1 MHKSSAVNRWRAQVT
16 RHRVAFALLAGFLAT
31 HIATITGYWY
41 PVWNWPKMDY
51 GVLNGMILVP
61 KEDPTTQFII
71 GMIAHYGT
79 GMCFALIYAFLI
91 HPLLPGPNSVPAN
104 VLKALAFGMLLATF
118 ACLMWIPGNFP
129 QLHAGFFMH
138 NLGWQTIAATYL
150 WHVFYAVHLGA
161 LYSPLPEEAEPEP
174 APSLVG
180 AGALAAAD
188 SHGRAS
194 ARRLADA
201 VS

>member
-16 RHRVAFALLAGFLAT
+16 QHRVAYALVAGFVAT

-41 PVWNWPKMDY
+41 PVWHWPKLDY
-51 GVLNGMILVP
+51 GLLNGIILVP
-61 KEDPTTQFII
+61 KAPATTQFVI

-79 GMCFALIYAFLI
+79 GMCFALIFAFLI
-91 HPLLPGPNSVPAN
+91 HPMLPGPNSVPAN
-104 VLKALAFGMLLATF
+104 VLKALAFGMVLATF

-129 QLHAGFFMH
+129 QFHAGFFSH

-161 LYSPLPEEAEPEP
+161 LYSPLPEDAEPEA
-174 APSLVG
+174 APTLIR
-180 AGALAAAD
+180 AGALAGAD
-188 SHGRAS
+188 GNGTAS
-194 ARRLADA
+194 ARPLTDA
-201 VS
+201 VH

>member
-16 RHRVAFALLAGFLAT
+16 QHRVAYALLAGFLAT

-51 GVLNGMILVP
+51 GVLNGIILVP

-79 GMCFALIYAFLI
+79 GMCFALVYAFLI
-91 HPLLPGPNSVPAN
+91 HPLLPGPNTVPAN
-104 VLKALAFGMLLATF
+104 VLKALAFGMVLATF
-118 ACLMWIPGNFP
+118 ACLVWIPGNFP
-129 QLHAGFFMH
+129 QFHAGFFMH

-161 LYSPLPEEAEPEP
+161 LYSPLPDEAEPEP
-174 APSLVG
+174 APSLIRESAL
-180 AGALAAAD
+180 AGAD
-188 SHGRAS
+188 GRPAPG
-194 ARRLADA
+194 RPLADA
-201 VS
+201 IG

>member
-16 RHRVAFALLAGFLAT
+16 QHRVVYSPLAGFVAT

-61 KEDPTTQFII
+61 KEDATTQFII

-91 HPLLPGPNSVPAN
+91 HPLLPGTNSVPAN
-104 VLKALAFGMLLATF
+104 VLKALAFGMVLATF

-129 QLHAGFFMH
+129 QFHAGFFMH

-161 LYSPLPEEAEPEP
+161 LYSPLPEEAELEP
-174 APSLVG
+174 APSLI
-180 AGALAAAD
+180 
-188 SHGRAS
+188 RAS
-194 ARRLADA
+194 ALAGADGRQASAHRLADA

>member
-16 RHRVAFALLAGFLAT
+16 QHRVAYALLSGFLAT

-51 GVLNGMILVP
+51 GVLNGIILVP
-61 KEDPTTQFII
+61 KEDATTQFVI

-91 HPLLPGPNSVPAN
+91 HPLLPGPSSVPAN

-129 QLHAGFFMH
+129 QFKAGFFMH

-174 APSLVG
+174 APSLI
-180 AGALAAAD
+180 
-188 SHGRAS
+188 RAS
-194 ARRLADA
+194 ALVAADGHGHVPARELADD
-201 VS
+201 VR

>member
-16 RHRVAFALLAGFLAT
+16 QHRVAFALLAGFLAT

-41 PVWNWPKMDY
+41 PIWHWPKLDY
-51 GVLNGMILVP
+51 GVLNGIILVP
-61 KEDPTTQFII
+61 KADPTIQFVI

-104 VLKALAFGMLLATF
+104 VLKALGFGMVLATF
-118 ACLMWIPGNFP
+118 ACLVWIPGNFP
-129 QLHAGFFMH
+129 NLHAGFFMH

-174 APSLVG
+174 APGLIRQSVV
-180 AGALAAAD
+180 AGAD
-188 SHGRAS
+188 GNGS
-194 ARRLADA
+194 ARQLADA
-201 VS
+201 VG